1 MANRKKKV
9 EDSSNS
15 SNSTKLPVMRCGDC
29 LFAEGGKTVKFKNGK
44 TNELYDCTLK
54 SRNGNIVLL
63 DSDIRQPVWHN
74 SRACQHF
81 EIMSKTL
88 KKRADLDKEKYH
100 FACDGHFEILP

>member
-1 MANRKKKV
+1 M
-9 EDSSNS
+9 SNEATNPAS
-15 SNSTKLPVMRCGDC
+15 CQTAVMRCGDC

-63 DSDIRQPVWHN
+63 DSDIRQHVWHN
-74 SRACQHF
+74 SIACQHF